1 MLETMLDGILEGKF
15 REIITEDIRL
25 DDTRDVGV

>member
-1 MLETMLDGILEGKF
+1 MLDGILEGKF
-15 REIITEDIRL
+15 REIITDDIRL